1 MSNIG
6 ILALT
11 IIVHAFPALIAIF
24 DTTKLIRLLIK
35 RSLIRL
41 SEQYK
46 NEMKKMLFNN
56 HVDEKLKE
64 KVKDFSY
71 K

>member
-6 ILALT
+6 ILAFT

-64 KVKDFSY
+64 KVKDFRY
-71 K
+71 